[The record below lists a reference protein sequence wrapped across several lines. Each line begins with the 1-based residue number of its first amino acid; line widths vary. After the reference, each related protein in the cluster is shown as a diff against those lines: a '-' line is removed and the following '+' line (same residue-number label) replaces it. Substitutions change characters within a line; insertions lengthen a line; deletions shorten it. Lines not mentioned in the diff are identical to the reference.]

1 MNAGETV
8 FRKKINFSNW
18 VSAEVDT
25 FNRGLLFGDGLFET
39 MIFDQGSIRFSEFH
53 KARFLDGCK
62 ILGFEFTNLSTIEE
76 LERFLRL
83 NFGDE
88 NPKRIRW
95 TIFRKG
101 EGKYTP
107 LTDEIQEVLQI
118 QPFTPAPLFKN
129 SAFVHPEIYLNHS
142 PWSHCKTINAL
153 TYVIANRDR
162 AQLGMDEVLLLSQ
175 GSYLSEG
182 GSSNLFWVKS
192 GEFFTPSLATGC
204 IAGVGRSV
212 IKEYLVAKDITF
224 HEGFYRLEDLYD
236 ADSVF
241 TSNVT
246 GISYLRMIEGKKL
259 AQGRLRMIEQL
270 FELSGC

>member
-1 MNAGETV
+1 MIADETV

-18 VSAEVDT
+18 VAAEPES

-39 MIFDQGSIRFSEFH
+39 MIFDQGKIRFSDFH
-53 KARFLDGCK
+53 KARLLDGCK
-62 ILGFEFTNLSTIEE
+62 ILGLEVTGLSTIEK
-76 LERFLRL
+76 LERYLRL
-83 NFGDE
+83 NFGVE
-88 NPKRIRW
+88 IPKRIRW

-107 LTDEIQEVLQI
+107 LTDEIHEVLQI
-118 QPFTPAPLFKN
+118 QPFTPAPSFKN
-129 SAFVHPEIYLNHS
+129 SAFFHPEIYLSHS

-153 TYVIANRDR
+153 PYVLANRDR

-182 GSSNLFWVKS
+182 GSSNLFWVKA

-212 IKEYLVAKDITF
+212 IKAYLLKQGITL
-224 HEGFYRLEDLYD
+224 HEGFYRLEDLYQ
-236 ADSVF
+236 ADTVF

-246 GISYLRMIEGKKL
+246 GVSYLRMIEGKKL
-259 AQGRLRMIEQL
+259 GQERLRMIEQL